1 MCGWGRVC
9 LYSQKENEEVKQVTR
24 HTLERLKLVL
34 LCFFFFFSQK
44 SSRKKDK
51 EKQTCK
57 GCNESFNFTKRKH
70 HCKSCGAVSTVGTRA
85 SLAMFDRVE
94 TQRDK
99 ETSPRNKWKISFGQ
113 LTVCNS
119 VLLQAICAKC
129 SKTLDNKTSRV
140 CPECFEASLSLEN
153 LGVGEQK
160 RKAAPEVTHTP

>member
-34 LCFFFFFSQK
+34 LCFFFFSQK

-70 HCKSCGAVSTVGTRA
+70 HCKSCGAVSTVGNRE

-160 RKAAPEVTHTP
+160 KKAAPEVTHTR